1 MTAPLHVTIDPG
13 AASPPYEQL
22 RAQIAD
28 QARNG
33 ALPAGYRL
41 PTVRALAADL
51 GLAAN
56 TVAKAYRTLEAE
68 GLPALIGRGVYYGA
82 NASEAAQCQGDE
94 VYIVGAANSAGQ
106 AALNLARFAARVH
119 LVALDVA
126 LLREDAGDLHLELG
140 VRHHHGLVSG
150 LDAVADAGQKIGD
163 RIGHRHLDHQ
173 LDFVMPGMKPSCASS
188 RRHTRHRPNLR

>member
-56 TVAKAYRTLEAE
+56 TVAKAYSTLEADGVIE
-68 GLPALIGRGVYYGA
+68 TRGRHGTFVAAAGD
-82 NASEAAQCQGDE
+82 ASVREAAR
-94 VYIVGAANSAGQ
+94 AAQEYAARARRLGLGHD
-106 AALNLARFAARVH
+106 AALAAVRD
-119 LVALDVA
+119 ALRA
-126 LLREDAGDLHLELG
+126 AY
-140 VRHHHGLVSG
+140 SG
-150 LDAVADAGQKIGD
+150 
-163 RIGHRHLDHQ
+163 
-173 LDFVMPGMKPSCASS
+173 
-188 RRHTRHRPNLR
+188 